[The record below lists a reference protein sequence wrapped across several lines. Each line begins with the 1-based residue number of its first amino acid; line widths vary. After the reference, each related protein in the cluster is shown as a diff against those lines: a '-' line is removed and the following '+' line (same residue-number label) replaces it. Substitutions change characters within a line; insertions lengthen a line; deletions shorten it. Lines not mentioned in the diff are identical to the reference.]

1 MEGCHIQR
9 SLHFLVLML
18 LSLSVTW
25 SQWFTPYFPKHLP
38 PLAYM
43 SPLCPPLFF
52 FFSILLTIPFSFS
65 WLGPPLLPN
74 ISSRS
79 APGLFFSI
87 YIHLYGNNYQMQ
99 SSCYFCSMHL
109 YIQATVNFT
118 SLPRYLRGISHL
130 IFPMCKSHSPCLT
143 LHSKSQKMTASS
155 T

>member
-9 SLHFLVLML
+9 SLLFLVLML

-25 SQWFTPYFPKHLP
+25 VTVVYSILSKTSASLGLHVPT
-38 PLAYM
+38 LAP
-43 SPLCPPLFF
+43 SFF
-52 FFSILLTIPFSFS
+52 FFSILLTIPSLFS

-74 ISSRS
+74 LSSRN
-79 APGLFFSI
+79 ALGLFFSI

-99 SSCYFCSMHL
+99 SSCYFCGMHL
-109 YIQATVNFT
+109 NIQATVT
-118 SLPRYLRGISHL
+118 SLPGYLIGISHL